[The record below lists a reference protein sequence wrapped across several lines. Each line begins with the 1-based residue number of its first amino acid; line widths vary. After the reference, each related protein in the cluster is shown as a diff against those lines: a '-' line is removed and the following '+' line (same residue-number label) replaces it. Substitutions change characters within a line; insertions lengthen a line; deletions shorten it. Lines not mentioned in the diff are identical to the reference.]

1 MTQRHAPLL
10 GSGYMVIAAI
20 LFGLLLLAVA
30 VAGCSPGYGEQRVLA
45 PAGPALTCHPVAART

>member
-1 MTQRHAPLL
+1 
-10 GSGYMVIAAI
+10 MVIAAI